1 MRQSLRRITGNVN
14 LLLGAIGF
22 LGLGASCAAYW
33 YLAAAQEQMPG
44 LALVAGISLTS
55 LLLLFVAALVGLN
68 ARVQR
73 EVHQRTAEL
82 QRAKQRLEQEVA
94 EHGHTQ
100 QTLQQSQALYSS
112 LVETLPI
119 YVLRK
124 DLQGRFTFANRL
136 FCGLLGKSLEEVV
149 GKTDFD
155 FYPKELAEKYRSD
168 DHRVATTGKLFTDV
182 EQYEKDGQT
191 LYMEVMKSPVYDP
204 SGAIV
209 GVQAVFWDVTQ
220 RRTAE
225 IALEHERYLL
235 RTLMDNVPDSIYFKD
250 AQCRFMRVNNALA
263 RRFGLS
269 EPSEALGKTDF
280 DFFTEEHARQAYEDE
295 LEVMRTGKPII
306 GKEEKETWPDG
317 RTTWVSSTKLPLY
330 DNQGR
335 LIGTFGISRDIT
347 ELRKAAEALQVAKE
361 AAEAAS
367 RAKSDFLANMSHEI
381 RTPLNAIIGM
391 TELVLDSNLEPAQRE
406 YLTMVRQSSESLLEV
421 INDILDFSK
430 IEAGKLELEH
440 RLFELRDRLGDTMK
454 SLGLRAHAKGL
465 ELSYHVDSNVPDG
478 LIGDVA
484 RLRQVIVNLVGNA
497 IKFTPAGEVALDV
510 HCQSRSD
517 SQVTLHFTV
526 RDTGIGIP
534 PDKLHVIFGAF
545 EQADSSTTRRF
556 GGTGLGLA
564 ISSRLVECMGGR
576 IWAESELGRGSTFHF
591 TAVFEVG
598 YDQPAEIPPSLV
610 GSLAGLPV
618 LVVDDNATNRRIL
631 QEMLSAWKMQ
641 PTLAASAAEAIERLQ
656 AAQRSGTSFPLVL
669 TDANMPDVDGF
680 SLAEQIRGDKALGS
694 TVIMMLTSGDRPGQL
709 ARCQQL
715 GIAAYLIK
723 PIKQSE
729 LLDAIVSALGLAI
742 PSEVAAEAPEAPA
755 LPPLRVLLAE
765 DSLVNQ
771 KLAVGLLE
779 RYGHTVI
786 VAKDG
791 REALAAWQS
800 QPVDVILMD
809 IQMPDMDGLEATAAI
824 RQREAQRGGHVPII
838 AMTAHAIKGDRERC
852 LAAGM
857 DEYLSKPIRLNQL
870 LEAISTVLGVR
881 AAQHSPSG
889 AEEPVNWAH
898 AKSTVKG
905 DLRLLRSIVQAF
917 VEESPKLIEDI
928 RQAIASGDAKA
939 LQIAAHTIKGSLR
952 YFGARQAFDL
962 AYKLEELGRAGK
974 LGDAQEVF
982 SLFQQR
988 MDEVLPRLT
997 EFLAGSS

>member
-1 MRQSLRRITGNVN
+1 MRQSLRRITANIN

-33 YLAAAQEQMPG
+33 YLAAWQEQMPG

-73 EVHQRTAEL
+73 EVRQRTAEL
-82 QRAKQRLEQEVA
+82 QSAKQRLEQEVS
-94 EHGHTQ
+94 EHARTQ
-100 QTLQQSQALYSS
+100 QTLLQSQSLYSS

-136 FCGLLGKSLEEVV
+136 FCGLLGKPLEEVV

-155 FYPKELAEKYRSD
+155 FYPKELAEKYRRD
-168 DHRVATTGKLFTDV
+168 DHRVVTTGKLFTDV
-182 EQYEKDGQT
+182 EQYEKHGQT

-204 SGAIV
+204 AGAIV

-250 AQCRFMRVNNALA
+250 SQCRFLRINNALA
-263 RRFGLS
+263 RRFGLRDS
-269 EPSEALGKTDF
+269 AEALGKTDF

-295 LEVMRTGKPII
+295 LEVMRTGKPIV

-317 RTTWVSSTKLPLY
+317 HITWVSTTKLPLY
-330 DNQGR
+330 DEHGR
-335 LIGTFGISRDIT
+335 LIGTFGISHDIT

-406 YLTMVRQSSESLLEV
+406 YLTMVRQSSESLLEI

-454 SLGLRAHAKGL
+454 SLGLRAHAKNL
-465 ELSYHVDSNVPDG
+465 ELSYHVDSDVPDG

-497 IKFTPAGEVALDV
+497 IKFTPAGEVALNV
-510 HCQSRSD
+510 HCQSRTGN
-517 SQVTLHFTV
+517 QVTLHFAV

-534 PDKLHVIFGAF
+534 PDKLNVIFGAF

-576 IWAESELGRGSTFHF
+576 IWAESEPGRGSTFHF
-591 TAVFEVG
+591 TAVLEVA
-598 YDQPAEIPPSLV
+598 YDQPTEIPPALV
-610 GSLAGLPV
+610 DSLAGLPV

-631 QEMLSAWKMQ
+631 QEMITAWRMQ
-641 PTLAASAAEAIERLQ
+641 PTLAASAAEAMERLR
-656 AAQRSGTSFPLVL
+656 AARHRGAGFPLVL
-669 TDANMPDVDGF
+669 TDANMPEVDGF
-680 SLAEQIRGDKALGS
+680 SLAEQIRGEQTLGS

-729 LLDAIVSALGLAI
+729 LLDAIVSALGLAV
-742 PSEVAAEAPEAPA
+742 PVEPVAETAPVAA

-771 KLAVGLLE
+771 KLVIGLLE
-779 RYGHTVI
+779 RYGHKVI

-791 REALAAWQS
+791 REALATWES

-809 IQMPDMDGLEATAAI
+809 IQMPDMDGLEATATI
-824 RQREAQRGGHVPII
+824 RQREAQRGTRTPII

-857 DEYLSKPIRLNQL
+857 DEYLTKPIRSNQL
-870 LEAISTVLGVR
+870 LEAIATVVGKR
-881 AAQHSPSG
+881 SARQAPQAAEDPID
-889 AEEPVNWAH
+889 WTH
-898 AKSTVKG
+898 AKATVKG
-905 DLRLLRSIVQAF
+905 DLGLLKSIVQAF
-917 VEESPKLIEDI
+917 VDECPKLMDDI
-928 RQAIASGDAKA
+928 RQAVAGGQAKA

-952 YFGARQAFDL
+952 YFGARRAFDL
-962 AYKLEELGRAGK
+962 AYKLEELGREGK
-974 LGDAQEVF
+974 LEEAREVL
-982 SLFQQR
+982 SLFEEQ
-988 MDEVLPRLT
+988 MDEVFPRLR
-997 EFLAGSS
+997 EFVSHRA